1 VSMEVL
7 REKATVLTVTENGY
21 GKRTEIEEYRIQ
33 SRGGSGIITVKT
45 TDRNGSVVGVK
56 QVTDDDDV
64 MLITNQGKV
73 IRMKV
78 KEISVMG
85 RNTQGVRLIH
95 LEEGEKVVAFAK
107 LAEKEEDAGA

>member
-1 VSMEVL
+1 
-7 REKATVLTVTENGY
+7 
-21 GKRTEIEEYRIQ
+21 
-33 SRGGSGIITVKT
+33 
-45 TDRNGSVVGVK
+45 
-56 QVTDDDDV
+56 

-78 KEISVMG
+78 KEISTMG

-95 LEEGEKVVAFAK
+95 LEENEKVVAFAK